1 MRHNAGVAGSTLKGL
16 QLEIAVVLS
25 TRPRTLYETATAV
38 GRKSGDIQ
46 RTLRKM
52 HEEGWVAADAA
63 EPVQGTQYWLHPDRR
78 HEFEAALET
87 AQLPGLL
94 VEGQRILE
102 IAAVDLGAIYEVLER
117 VELSAPIAWLIELD
131 GSNRRLLGLHGDT
144 SMLQAQ
150 RLQAA
155 LQAAGIECRPG
166 RVGARI
172 DGRTL
177 REHAAGVL
185 EAARVKTG

>member
-1 MRHNAGVAGSTLKGL
+1 VAAPNLKGL
-16 QLEIAVVLS
+16 QLEIAIALS
-25 TRPRTLYETATAV
+25 TRRRTLYETAIAV

-52 HEEGWVAADAA
+52 HEDGWVVADAG
-63 EPVQGTQYWLHPDRR
+63 ELVQGTQYWLNPDRR
-78 HEFEAALET
+78 DEFESALET

-94 VEGQRILE
+94 AEGQRILE
-102 IAAVDLGAIYEVLER
+102 VTAANLGAFYAVLER
-117 VELSAPIAWLIELD
+117 AELSAPIAWLIELD
-131 GSNRRLLGLHGDT
+131 GGDRRLLALDGNIT
-144 SMLQAQ
+144 KLQAE
-150 RLQAA
+150 RLQAG
-155 LQAAGIECRPG
+155 LQAAGIDCRPG

-185 EAARVKTG
+185 EAAKVKSG